1 MEKTKHR
8 GTEIF
13 FQLTRRH
20 LLVFFKNKVRVMY
33 TLLVPVIIFAVYI
46 FFLRE
51 LELSAVR
58 NTLHDLG
65 IAADASLTKYLQTL
79 VDSWMLSGIAA
90 LSTITVSLQT
100 NTVFVEDKQNG
111 VNRDFVS
118 SPINKN
124 VLIGSYILFNF
135 VVTLLICLVY
145 LVICL
150 VYLACMN
157 EFFLGLV
164 DFLQIFGILLYATVS
179 STLMTVFICSFIK
192 TEGTMASLIAVFST
206 AVGFL
211 IGAYMPL
218 GMLPSGVQWVCAF
231 IPGTYA
237 CSLLRYSFMAT
248 PLAELTH
255 YVVGVMQLEGG
266 ETLIAELTGTFG
278 YQLEFFHVQVDVGFQ
293 AVALAVFILF
303 FLVLNIFSGK
313 RLAAVLGVG
322 KKRRKQH
329 GIAAGT
335 PAGGE
340 EAAAK
345 PRAEERNGSPSEEK
359 EE

>member
-1 MEKTKHR
+1 
-8 GTEIF
+8 
-13 FQLTRRH
+13 
-20 LLVFFKNKVRVMY
+20 
-33 TLLVPVIIFAVYI
+33 
-46 FFLRE
+46 
-51 LELSAVR
+51 
-58 NTLHDLG
+58 
-65 IAADASLTKYLQTL
+65 
-79 VDSWMLSGIAA
+79 
-90 LSTITVSLQT
+90 
-100 NTVFVEDKQNG
+100 
-111 VNRDFVS
+111 
-118 SPINKN
+118 
-124 VLIGSYILFNF
+124 
-135 VVTLLICLVY
+135 
-145 LVICL
+145 
-150 VYLACMN
+150 
-157 EFFLGLV
+157 
-164 DFLQIFGILLYATVS
+164 
-179 STLMTVFICSFIK
+179 
-192 TEGTMASLIAVFST
+192 
-206 AVGFL
+206 
-211 IGAYMPL
+211 
-218 GMLPSGVQWVCAF
+218 
-231 IPGTYA
+231 
-237 CSLLRYSFMAT
+237 MAT

-335 PAGGE
+335 PSGGE